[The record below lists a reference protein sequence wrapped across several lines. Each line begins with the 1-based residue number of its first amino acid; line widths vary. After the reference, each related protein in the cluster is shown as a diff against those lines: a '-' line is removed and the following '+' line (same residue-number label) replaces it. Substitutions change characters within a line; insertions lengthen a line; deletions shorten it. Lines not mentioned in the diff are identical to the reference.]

1 MQQEIAA
8 AFIRTFQLTPD
19 ELAILH
25 GTSREAPISD
35 DFFTVL
41 NRVQVNYNSFISIIC
56 KFNKCIGNHIFSI
69 LGKGL

>member
-41 NRVQVNYNSFISIIC
+41 NRVQVKFTTIFYVDASVLII
-56 KFNKCIGNHIFSI
+56 F
-69 LGKGL
+69 